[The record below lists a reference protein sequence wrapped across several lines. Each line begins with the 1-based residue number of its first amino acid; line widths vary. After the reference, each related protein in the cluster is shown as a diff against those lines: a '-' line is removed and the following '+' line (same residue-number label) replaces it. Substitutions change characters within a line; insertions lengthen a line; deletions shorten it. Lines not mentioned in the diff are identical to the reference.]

1 MSKEDASAV
10 MLAAEAKFER
20 EHQAW
25 LAEEEAEWVFG
36 LDE

>member
-1 MSKEDASAV
+1 MSKEDAS
-10 MLAAEAKFER
+10 AEAKFER